1 MEAVISSWQILRN
14 ACYISSPFLHILT
27 FSSRSFVQNNFAGG
41 FLSYFFLI
49 FSFLLFFFFFGQK
62 EGQISVASIW
72 QKRKRAYFKFL
83 TTPKNL
89 IWCPK
94 EQKAQTVLPHWHHT
108 CRDLWCNLETSS
120 QS

>member
-27 FSSRSFVQNNFAGG
+27 FSSRSFVQNNFCWRFS
-41 FLSYFFLI
+41 FLFFLI
-49 FSFLLFFFFFGQK
+49 FSFLLAFFFFGQK

-108 CRDLWCNLETSS
+108 CRDLWCNLVPSS